1 MGKTIDR
8 ERLCNSLESCYAELA
23 YTNLAMIYFSFCEK
37 DETPD
42 EFGREK
48 TSLAIKYREELE
60 VLMRRCLEEGTPGAV
75 REEAYALRSS
85 IKELV
90 NKLVDKRER
99 IALDEYVAE
108 REGNAEESLSFA
120 DDDEA
125 ARKILQAIFAYED
138 NPTIN
143 DNIKTTVY
151 ELPVRMTKVRFFDI
165 LEDGLKKY
173 IGGPADAIT
182 RAVYMIE
189 SAAGI
194 RGEKVNDI
202 NEDNSSI
209 LDAEIEYLND
219 IAELCNYVCVLSEC
233 SPELLEKH
241 AGRSEL
247 LKRVLSLSGEGL
259 EAEADKL
266 FTGIEGQ
273 LEQLAENQ
281 MVFEGRFDSLL
292 EEYRREL
299 SENEQKLER
308 MKRLMSASVYA
319 ELEACDESEITPQR
333 VRTEFEGLS
342 ARLNECFARGSRQ
355 LNRARMA
362 AVLSSLPVFFNS
374 RTECM
379 NYVREALSACRDNH
393 EKNVAV
399 ANILSSIAVL

>member
-8 ERLCNSLESCYAELA
+8 ERLCSSLESCYAELA

-42 EFGREK
+42 EFGRDK
-48 TSLAIKYREELE
+48 VSLAKKYRDELE
-60 VLMRRCLEEGTPGAV
+60 ALMKKCFEEGSDAV
-75 REEAYALRSS
+75 REEAFALRKS

-108 REGNAEESLSFA
+108 REGNADEPLSFA

-143 DNIKTTVY
+143 ENIKTTVY

-173 IGGPADAIT
+173 IGGPVDAIT

-194 RGEKVNDI
+194 RGELVSDI
-202 NEDNSSI
+202 SEDNSAV
-209 LDAEIEYLND
+209 LDAEVEYLND

-233 SPELLEKH
+233 SADMLEKH
-241 AGRSEL
+241 KAKSEL
-247 LKRVLSLSGEGL
+247 LKNVLALSGKGMED
-259 EAEADKL
+259 EADRL
-266 FTGIEGQ
+266 FMGIEGQ

-281 MVFEGRFDSLL
+281 VVFEGRFDSLI
-292 EEYRREL
+292 EENRGNL
-299 SENEQKLER
+299 SETEKKLER

-319 ELEACDESEITPQR
+319 DLEDSDESEITAQLAR
-333 VRTEFEGLS
+333 EEFEKLS
-342 ARLNECFARGSRQ
+342 AKLNECFSKGERP

-374 RTECM
+374 RTDCM
-379 NYVREALSACRDNH
+379 NYVREALAACRDNH